1 MKQVKGRWACL
12 FLDFRFYLPLKTI
25 QGKKE
30 TATIRGEV
38 VPFQTK
44 MAQAA
49 QMLIEITE
57 HFSTVPILAVTDSWF
72 GNNGLWKPAYK
83 AIGNRF
89 NLLSRLRCNNV
100 LYDLPEKRKPK
111 QRGRN
116 KKYGQRLG
124 SATDMAKTVQQE
136 ARFYNVNL
144 YGKQREVSAYSR
156 VVMLKTLK
164 RGVAIFAKA
173 CFGHPSP
180 SKQQK
185 LNATA
190 NAFGAPDVLRT
201 CHFATTIVNSVLAS

>member
-1 MKQVKGRWACL
+1 
-12 FLDFRFYLPLKTI
+12 
-25 QGKKE
+25 
-30 TATIRGEV
+30 
-38 VPFQTK
+38 
-44 MAQAA
+44 
-49 QMLIEITE
+49 MLIEIAE

-89 NLLSRLRCNNV
+89 NILSRLRCNNV

-124 SATDMAKTVQQE
+124 SATDMAKKVQQE

-164 RGVAIFAKA
+164 RPVQVVWVFRRTQWIAFAA
-173 CFGHPSP
+173 SHGERTRGLVVPRRRR
-180 SKQQK
+180 
-185 LNATA
+185 AA
-190 NAFGAPDVLRT
+190 VL
-201 CHFATTIVNSVLAS
+201 SES

>member
-1 MKQVKGRWACL
+1 
-12 FLDFRFYLPLKTI
+12 
-25 QGKKE
+25 
-30 TATIRGEV
+30 
-38 VPFQTK
+38 

-49 QMLIEITE
+49 QMLIEIAE

-89 NLLSRLRCNNV
+89 NILSRLRCNNV

-164 RGVAIFAKA
+164 RPVQVVWVFRRTQWIALFTTDLNLSITQIIIRAIARLHDRFWD
-173 CFGHPSP
+173 SM
-180 SKQQK
+180 SQK
-185 LNATA
+185 SIRRTA
-190 NAFGAPDVLRT
+190 NHLCPGTPCVHLTHAQNPHG
-201 CHFATTIVNSVLAS
+201 